1 MGFLQVFAEYSCDEG
16 TMTMPLTDKRFRTND
31 KYTMPPDPII
41 CDVSDGNTSSSSSS
55 RSSTR
60 STPSSPYT
68 LPGGANDHNS
78 SDDESAFAPKIAQV
92 ASKSSQLYT
101 EKETPTN
108 VGEGAS
114 AASEPKN
121 TNVISTMLEENER
134 VLIFA
139 CNDELDGRGGTHR
152 RLRRLPLLPSS
163 LPVDVPGRGRYTHG
177 PF

>member
-60 STPSSPYT
+60 SNPSSPYT

-78 SDDESAFAPKIAQV
+78 SDDESAFAPRIAQV
-92 ASKSSQLYT
+92 ASKSTQLYT

-121 TNVISTMLEENER
+121 TNVISTMLEKR

-139 CNDELDGRGGTHR
+139 WHDALDGRGGTHR

-163 LPVDVPGRGRYTHG
+163 LPVD
-177 PF
+177 

>member
-60 STPSSPYT
+60 SNPSSPYN

-78 SDDESAFAPKIAQV
+78 CDDESAFAPRIAQV
-92 ASKSSQLYT
+92 ASKSTQL
-101 EKETPTN
+101 
-108 VGEGAS
+108 
-114 AASEPKN
+114 
-121 TNVISTMLEENER
+121 ENER

-139 CNDELDGRGGTHR
+139 CNKALDGRGGTHR

-163 LPVDVPGRGRYTHG
+163 LPVD
-177 PF
+177 

>member
-1 MGFLQVFAEYSCDEG
+1 
-16 TMTMPLTDKRFRTND
+16 MPLTDKRFRTND

-60 STPSSPYT
+60 SRPSSPST
-68 LPGGANDHNS
+68 LLGGANDHNS
-78 SDDESAFAPKIAQV
+78 CDDESASAPRIMQV
-92 ASKSSQLYT
+92 ASKSTQLYT

-108 VGEGAS
+108 GGEGAS

-121 TNVISTMLEENER
+121 TNVISTMLGNER

-139 CNDELDGRGGTHR
+139 CNEALDGRGGTHR

-163 LPVDVPGRGRYTHG
+163 LPVDEPSRGRYMHG